1 MRTSKVHLS
10 LSVAAALTLLSPVS
24 AAERIVLS
32 CSGTMF
38 VPGQFGVAPVPDQS
52 FIIDLDKGSVSS
64 SLGDFSITK
73 VTEDRVD
80 FRANSG
86 QVGVFTEGGVNR
98 LTGAATVTSWRN
110 EKAVL
115 NYNLACKRTNP
126 LF

>member
-80 FRANSG
+80 FRA
-86 QVGVFTEGGVNR
+86 R
-98 LTGAATVTSWRN
+98 LRPSRCFHRRGCQSPYGCSDRDF
-110 EKAVL
+110 
-115 NYNLACKRTNP
+115 LA
-126 LF
+126 